1 MWGCR
6 RRVCDNHCS
15 RTNAV
20 PLCSRCLLRVILC
33 QDRSRPPS
41 LAASLNRR
49 LCGGKNPN
57 PKCVFFSTGEAL
69 WSGILLITKFNP
81 EFDPVTAPPAL
92 SPPSGPPA

>member
-49 LCGGKNPN
+49 LWGEEPN
-57 PKCVFFSTGEAL
+57 VFFSR
-69 WSGILLITKFNP
+69 
-81 EFDPVTAPPAL
+81 PARL
-92 SPPSGPPA
+92 YGRAFF